1 MARDRTPIPNID
13 IGKIY
18 DSRYAAAEVSY
29 ERFGKLAEFFGRN
42 MPVHR
47 HDRFFQVHY
56 LSCGQIRLYL
66 EEQQYITDAPL
77 FFLTPPT
84 VPHAFITEADAEGH
98 VLTVRQ
104 ELVWQLLAALPKRET
119 EMRLM
124 TPFCVALGRLPPVLA
139 QEAERLRQLFAL
151 LDEEYM
157 GEGSGRDSALHA
169 ITQLLLISL
178 LRLSSHA
185 GEQQHFRRE
194 DLHIYHRFNALIEA
208 NYREHWALWRY
219 AGQIGVTEARLNDI
233 CRRLADLP
241 SKRLVHD
248 RLLQEAKRLL
258 IFSALS
264 INEIAYHL
272 GFKDPAYFSRFFL
285 RYTRKTPSDYREGN
299 RQGDPANS

>member
-1 MARDRTPIPNID
+1 MARERTPIPNID
-13 IGKIY
+13 IGKEY

-56 LSCGQIRLYL
+56 LASGQIRLYL
-66 EEQQYITDAPL
+66 EEQQYIADAPL

-84 VPHAFITEADAEGH
+84 VPHAFITEEDADGH

-104 ELVWQLLAALPKRET
+104 ELVWQLLASLPRHET
-119 EMRLM
+119 EARLM
-124 TPFCVALGRLPPVLA
+124 TPFCVELGKVPVDLA
-139 QEAERLRQLFAL
+139 REAERLPQLFAL
-151 LDEEYM
+151 LGEEYLA
-157 GEGSGRDSALHA
+157 EGQDRDAALHG
-169 ITQLLLISL
+169 ITQLLLVSL
-178 LRLSSHA
+178 LRLSSQA
-185 GEQQHFRRE
+185 GRNQHFRRE
-194 DLHIYHRFNALIEA
+194 DLHIYHRFNALIEQH
-208 NYREHWALWRY
+208 YREHWALWRY
-219 AGQIGVTEARLNDI
+219 AEHIGVTEARLNDI

-258 IFSALS
+258 IFSASS

-285 RYTRKTPSDYREGN
+285 RDTGRSPSDYRAAN
-299 RQGDPANS
+299 RQGE